1 MKRIKILIGLFQACM
16 LLLMMTSANANSI
29 NVDDINQ
36 NNVPTTTDCQQRSC
50 TACEEA
56 SQTDGHQ
63 YVNGVCAICG
73 RKCEEHTGGEATCTE
88 KAVCEICGLA
98 YGETDPDNHDL
109 EHHDEKKPICT
120 EDGWEAYDV
129 CKREGCGYTT
139 FKSIPATGHLAAE
152 VFPQLSPD
160 CTHDGFTGRWVCT
173 VCGEVTKESVP
184 IPALGHTAVTDPAV
198 EPTCTEAGKTE
209 GSHCSVC
216 GEVLTAQGEIPALG
230 HWLGEWISDESG
242 NHTAKC
248 VRVCRYAQT
257 APCTMILLPREDP
270 EAEEISFCPICG
282 YCEGPAEI
290 LDAEGIEVLQGA
302 AKGNLLAR
310 IVKVSE
316 EEQYLVIA
324 FEKNGELLLPEGE
337 MIFSLPEELSEASF
351 VTVDENGQAVLKI
364 DWQQEETEPSQV
376 MILRIQ

>member
-1 MKRIKILIGLFQACM
+1 MNRLKILIGMFLACM

-36 NNVPTTTDCQQRSC
+36 NNVSTTTDCQQRNC

-63 YVNGVCAICG
+63 YVNGVCNICG

-98 YGETDPDNHDL
+98 YGETDPDNHEL
-109 EHHDEKKPICT
+109 EHHDEKKPTCT
-120 EDGWEAYDV
+120 EDGWEAYDT

-139 FKSIPATGHLAAE
+139 FKAIPATGHLAAE

-160 CTHDGFTGRWVCT
+160 CTHDGFTDRWVCT
-173 VCGEVTKESVP
+173 VCGEVTRESVP
-184 IPALGHTAVTDPAV
+184 
-198 EPTCTEAGKTE
+198 
-209 GSHCSVC
+209 
-216 GEVLTAQGEIPALG
+216 IPALG
-230 HWLGEWISDESG
+230 HWLGEWISDEAG

-257 APCTMILLPREDP
+257 APCTMILLPRENP

-290 LDAEGIEVLQGA
+290 LDAEGVELLLGA
-302 AKGNLLAR
+302 VKGNLLAR

-324 FEKNGELLLPEGE
+324 FEKNGELTLPEGE
-337 MIFSLPEELSEASF
+337 MTFSLPEELSEASF

-364 DWQQEETEPSQV
+364 DWQQEETEPAQV